1 MPIFASGLG
10 LVLFDT
16 AYFVWIVSELF
27 GAVLVPRL
35 RRRGG
40 ATRVKRDRGSGALI
54 IFTVL
59 VSIIIALSLGY
70 AGVGPLPD
78 WVFYP
83 GIFLMLLGVLVRQ
96 WAIAV
101 LGRFFSLTVRV
112 AEDHRVVEQ
121 GPYRLVRHPSYTGV
135 LITFIGLALAVQSR
149 GRATRPA
156 RSLQHLIR
164 LPDDSRREST
174 IVRTRRRLREL
185 QETHETAH
193 TVHHLVALKVRRD
206 LVTVP
211 SIKLELEDGSELLTC
226 TLQM

>member
-1 MPIFASGLG
+1 VLDLAALPVFTSGLG

-35 RRRGG
+35 RGRG
-40 ATRVKRDRGSGALI
+40 ATRVRRDRGSGALI
-54 IFTVL
+54 IFTVFI
-59 VSIIIALSLGY
+59 SIGLALGFGY
-70 AGVGPLPD
+70 SGVGVLPD

-112 AEDHRVVEQ
+112 ATDHRVVTR

-135 LITFIGLALAVQSR
+135 LITFIGLGLAVQSS
-149 GRATRPA
+149 GGLLVLLGVF
-156 RSLQHLIR
+156 SLCYGYRIR
-164 LPDDSRREST
+164 VEEKTL
-174 IVRTRRRLREL
+174 L
-185 QETHETAH
+185 
-193 TVHHLVALKVRRD
+193 
-206 LVTVP
+206 
-211 SIKLELEDGSELLTC
+211 SELGQDYASYMKRTKRLIPY
-226 TLQM
+226 LI

>member
-1 MPIFASGLG
+1 MVALPIFASGLG

-16 AYFVWIVSELF
+16 SYFVWIVSELF

-35 RRRGG
+35 RRRG

-54 IFTVL
+54 IFTVF
-59 VSIIIALSLGY
+59 VSIILALSLGY

-83 GIFLMLLGVLVRQ
+83 GIFLMLVGVLVRQ

-112 AEDHRVVEQ
+112 AEDHRVVVK

-135 LITFIGLALAVQSR
+135 LITFIGLALAVQSSGALLMLLAVFSVSYGYR
-149 GRATRPA
+149 MRVEERV
-156 RSLQHLIR
+156 LQ
-164 LPDDSRREST
+164 
-174 IVRTRRRLREL
+174 
-185 QETHETAH
+185 
-193 TVHHLVALKVRRD
+193 
-206 LVTVP
+206 
-211 SIKLELEDGSELLTC
+211 SELGQDYAEYMKRTKRLIPF
-226 TLQM
+226 LI

>member
-1 MPIFASGLG
+1 MRLFSLVFYRFAWKGLVLVLVALPVFASGLG

-35 RRRGG
+35 RRRG
-40 ATRVKRDRGSGALI
+40 ATRVKRDHGSGALI
-54 IFTVL
+54 IFTVF
-59 VSIIIALSLGY
+59 VSIILALSLGY

-83 GIFLMLLGVLVRQ
+83 GIFLMLLGVVVRQ

-112 AEDHRVVEQ
+112 AEDHRVVVK

-135 LITFIGLALAVQSR
+135 LITFIGLALAVQSSGALLVLLAVFGVSYGYR
-149 GRATRPA
+149 MRVEERVLLSALGQDYAEYMKRTKR
-156 RSLQHLIR
+156 LIPF
-164 LPDDSRREST
+164 L
-174 IVRTRRRLREL
+174 I
-185 QETHETAH
+185 
-193 TVHHLVALKVRRD
+193 
-206 LVTVP
+206 
-211 SIKLELEDGSELLTC
+211 
-226 TLQM
+226 

>member
-1 MPIFASGLG
+1 LPVFASGLG

-35 RRRGG
+35 RRRGR
-40 ATRVKRDRGSGALI
+40 ATRVKKDRGSGALI

-59 VSIIIALSLGY
+59 VSIILALSLGY

-83 GIFLMLLGVLVRQ
+83 GIFLMLLGVFLRQ

-112 AEDHRVVEQ
+112 AEDHRVIDK
-121 GPYRLVRHPSYTGV
+121 GPYRLVRHPSYSGV
-135 LITFIGLALAVQSR
+135 LITFIGLSLAVQSLGALLVLLSVFVVSYGYR
-149 GRATRPA
+149 MRVEEKALLAELGEDYSNYMKRTKR
-156 RSLQHLIR
+156 LI
-164 LPDDSRREST
+164 PY
-174 IVRTRRRLREL
+174 I
-185 QETHETAH
+185 
-193 TVHHLVALKVRRD
+193 
-206 LVTVP
+206 
-211 SIKLELEDGSELLTC
+211 I
-226 TLQM
+226 

>member
-1 MPIFASGLG
+1 MRLFSLVFYRFAQKDLVLVLVALPVFESGLG

-35 RRRGG
+35 RRRG

-54 IFTVL
+54 IFTVF
-59 VSIIIALSLGY
+59 VSIILALSLGY

-83 GIFLMLLGVLVRQ
+83 GIFLMLLGVVVRQ

-112 AEDHRVVEQ
+112 AEDHRVVVK

-135 LITFIGLALAVQSR
+135 LITFIGLALAVQSSGTLLVLLAVFGVSYGYR
-149 GRATRPA
+149 MRVEERVLLSALGQDYAEYMKRTKRLIP
-156 RSLQHLIR
+156 SLI
-164 LPDDSRREST
+164 
-174 IVRTRRRLREL
+174 
-185 QETHETAH
+185 
-193 TVHHLVALKVRRD
+193 
-206 LVTVP
+206 
-211 SIKLELEDGSELLTC
+211 
-226 TLQM
+226 

>member
-1 MPIFASGLG
+1 LVALPVFASGLG

-16 AYFVWIVSELF
+16 SYFVWIVSELF

-54 IFTVL
+54 IFTVF
-59 VSIIIALSLGY
+59 VSIILALSLGY

-112 AEDHRVVEQ
+112 AEDHRVVVR

-135 LITFIGLALAVQSR
+135 LITFIGLALAVQSWGALLVLLTVFGVSYGYR
-149 GRATRPA
+149 MRVEERV
-156 RSLQHLIR
+156 LQ
-164 LPDDSRREST
+164 
-174 IVRTRRRLREL
+174 
-185 QETHETAH
+185 
-193 TVHHLVALKVRRD
+193 
-206 LVTVP
+206 
-211 SIKLELEDGSELLTC
+211 SELGPDYAEYMKRTKRLVPF
-226 TLQM
+226 LI

>member
-1 MPIFASGLG
+1 MVALPVFASGLG

-54 IFTVL
+54 IFTVF
-59 VSIIIALSLGY
+59 VSIILALSLGY

-83 GIFLMLLGVLVRQ
+83 GIFLMLLGVVVRQ

-112 AEDHRVVEQ
+112 AEDHRVVVR
-121 GPYRLVRHPSYTGV
+121 GPYRLVRHPSYAGV
-135 LITFIGLALAVQSR
+135 LITFIGLALAVQSWGALLVLLAVFGVSYGYR
-149 GRATRPA
+149 MRVEERV
-156 RSLQHLIR
+156 LQ
-164 LPDDSRREST
+164 
-174 IVRTRRRLREL
+174 
-185 QETHETAH
+185 
-193 TVHHLVALKVRRD
+193 
-206 LVTVP
+206 
-211 SIKLELEDGSELLTC
+211 SELGQDYAEYMKRTKRLIPF
-226 TLQM
+226 LI

>member
-1 MPIFASGLG
+1 MRLFSLVFYRFAWKGLVLVLVALPVFASGLG

-35 RRRGG
+35 RRRG

-54 IFTVL
+54 IFTVF
-59 VSIIIALSLGY
+59 VSIILALSLGY

-83 GIFLMLLGVLVRQ
+83 GIFLMLLGVFLRQ

-112 AEDHRVVEQ
+112 AEDHRVIDK
-121 GPYRLVRHPSYTGV
+121 GPYRLVRHPSYSGV
-135 LITFIGLALAVQSR
+135 LITFIGLSLAVQSLGALLVLLSVFVVSYGYR
-149 GRATRPA
+149 MRVEEKALLAELGEDYSNYMKRTKR
-156 RSLQHLIR
+156 LI
-164 LPDDSRREST
+164 PY
-174 IVRTRRRLREL
+174 I
-185 QETHETAH
+185 
-193 TVHHLVALKVRRD
+193 
-206 LVTVP
+206 
-211 SIKLELEDGSELLTC
+211 I
-226 TLQM
+226 